1 MCQDDDA
8 TFTCV
13 LFVPSGGAVAPGWL
27 RNFGGVDMMRHTIV
41 SNLTDSAV
49 GPVYVSSTITVN
61 NVTVVDD
68 DGVLYQC
75 DVFTQFSSNYAVL
88 TVIGMQV
95 YSYVCTY
102 VRMYVLV
109 NVFMWYDVFI

>member
-13 LFVPSGGAVAPGWL
+13 LFVQPSATAVSPGW
-27 RNFGGVDMMRHTIV
+27 RINGEGVVDPMRHTLV
-41 SNLTDSAV
+41 DNLTTGAV

-61 NVTVVDD
+61 SITVLDD

-75 DVFTQFSSNYAVL
+75 GISGLTTTNNATL
-88 TVIGMQV
+88 TVVG
-95 YSYVCTY
+95 
-102 VRMYVLV
+102 MYVH
-109 NVFMWYDVFI
+109 II